1 MLHSL
6 QFLKCC
12 KSQCSITS
20 FVAILNERHNAQRSK
35 GEEGPLK
42 IISTD
47 Q

>member
-6 QFLKCC
+6 QILKSY

-35 GEEGPLK
+35 GEKGPLK

-47 Q
+47 